1 VVDHTTLHLPGAATV
16 SEFAFHPPHIPGQ
29 VWSVTTHPLAP
40 EAALELITNR
50 VVVVMSGLG
59 FGYNGT
65 SHNLIFNDSSNSR
78 LSWRWDRCSPND
90 HRWYMELVLER
101 VSTHGLW
108 PWRRRSRDGV
118 GITEELFTHDILPS
132 SHSRASRGFILGLNL
147 ETGLFDEVPSV
158 HITIQT
164 DFFSDCCQSSI
175 PPRSHRPRKT
185 RAELGTRDP
194 CN

>member
-16 SEFAFHPPHIPGQ
+16 GEFTFHPPHIPGQ
-29 VWSVTTHPLAP
+29 VWFVTTHPLAP
-40 EAALELITNR
+40 EAALELITNH
-50 VVVVMSGLG
+50 VVVMCG
-59 FGYNGT
+59 FFNGT

-78 LSWRWDRCSPND
+78 LSRRWDRCSPND
-90 HRWYMELVLER
+90 HGWCGSRGELVLER

-108 PWRRRSRDGV
+108 SWRRRSRDGG

-164 DFFSDCCQSSI
+164 YFFSDCCQPSI

-185 RAELGTRDP
+185 RAELGTRDH